1 MPAVPFWHAVYN
13 DYARTVIRVKARQ
26 LVRRPGFSPT
36 DLGDI
41 EQKLAAHLIVQ
52 ARNFDAGRA
61 SLNTFIA
68 RVVDSAVAMLLRG
81 RGQLKR
87 APSDGVEIHSLEVMV
102 EETGE
107 PPTPLWATISLADLD
122 RRTGGLSQPDT
133 AIFENAEA
141 FAAAME
147 SMSPEHR
154 DICCRILGGSR
165 AGLSRRKV
173 RAAMVVIRQHF
184 ERAGF
189 GQE

>member
-1 MPAVPFWHAVYN
+1 MQAPNEVCN
-13 DYARTVIRVKARQ
+13 EYASTLIRVKARQ
-26 LVRRPGFSPT
+26 LIRRPGFSRS
-36 DLGDI
+36 DEGDI
-41 EQKLAAHLIVQ
+41 VQKLNLHLLRQ
-52 ARNFDAGRA
+52 AQHFDPTRS

-68 RVVDSAVAMLLRG
+68 RVVDSAVAMLLRDRG
-81 RGQLKR
+81 RLKR
-87 APSDGVEIHSLEVMV
+87 APADGTEIQSLEVMV
-102 EETGE
+102 EVRGE

-122 RRTGGLSQPDT
+122 RRTGGLSQPNT